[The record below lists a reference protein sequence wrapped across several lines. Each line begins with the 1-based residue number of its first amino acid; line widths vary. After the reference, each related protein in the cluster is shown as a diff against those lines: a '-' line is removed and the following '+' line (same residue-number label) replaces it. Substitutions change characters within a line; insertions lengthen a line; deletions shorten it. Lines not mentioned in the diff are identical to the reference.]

1 MTVRSFLAALTLAAG
16 LAPTLCLATPG
27 LNERIVADP
36 STGIALYGFDP
47 VAYFVD
53 GRPVPGRRDIE
64 AEWNGAAWRFSS
76 EANRA
81 AFLSAPE
88 VYAPRFGGYDPAG
101 VSSGVAVAGHPLL
114 FTVLGDR
121 LYLFRTAADRDGF
134 EGAAK
139 AAAAWPKVLAGLT
152 D

>member
-1 MTVRSFLAALTLAAG
+1 MGALALALGLGAAP
-16 LAPTLCLATPG
+16 ASAVPG
-27 LNERIVADP
+27 LNERFVADP
-36 STGIALYGFDP
+36 STGVALYGFDP
-47 VAYFVD
+47 VAYFTE

-64 AEWNGAAWRFSS
+64 AEWNGAAWRFAS

-81 AFLSAPE
+81 AFLSAPQ

-114 FTVLGDR
+114 FVVRDER
-121 LYLFRTAADRDGF
+121 LYLFRTSADRDAF
-134 EGAAK
+134 SDAR
-139 AAAAWPKVLAGLT
+139 AAAIAWPKVEAGLA